1 MFIGRHD
8 VSVDP
13 KGRIHLP
20 AKIRD
25 ALKKSYAPPFI
36 VTISDRCLTAHPA
49 KEWLEK
55 YELLEQEART
65 PKERGGSSYKK
76 RADSYFCTAEGICG
90 DRAQHC
96 DSGADKKN
104 RDMVGRFSRESDRR
118 TFAERSL
125 KETTRTRLLRAG
137 SPLFYLQKHKT
148 A

>member
-55 YELLEQEART
+55 YEVLEREART
-65 PKERGGSSYKK
+65 PE
-76 RADSYFCTAEGICG
+76 EG
-90 DRAQHC
+90 D
-96 DSGADKKN
+96 
-104 RDMVGRFSRESDRR
+104 
-118 TFAERSL
+118 
-125 KETTRTRLLRAG
+125 LLRAITENAEEVPIKNG
-137 SPLFYLQKHKT
+137 RILISSRLRKYAGIERNIVIVGRIKKIEIWSADCHEKAT
-148 A
+148 AGLLPKDLSKKLRELGF